1 MTDKHTIAS
10 WTESPYTSYDKRHIV
25 IHHRVRII
33 RYDETTVDVV
43 HQRREGDEAWK
54 VVEAVELREYGLI
67 PNKIR
72 DGVMSE

>member
-1 MTDKHTIAS
+1 MSDEHTIAS
-10 WTESPYTSYDKRHIV
+10 WTESPYTSYDKRGIV

-33 RYDETTVDVV
+33 RYDETTADVV

-54 VVEAVELREYGLI
+54 VVEAVELREHGLI